1 MKRVWFAF
9 LFCALAYPLIVLS
22 AGKVGATAGSVIVG
36 AFTAIACLI
45 GIPMLSWY
53 RRRGWFSWWHFA
65 LGGFLIGLIV
75 SLPFLG
81 SGSFTYYLSIAP
93 IFGALGAGHAFLFWG
108 LAIFKN
114 DKFRS
119 PSERA

>member
-9 LFCALAYPLIVLS
+9 LVCALAYPLIVLS
-22 AGKVGATAGSVIVG
+22 EGKVGAIAGSIIIG
-36 AFTAIACLI
+36 AFTVIACLI

-53 RRRGWFSWWHFA
+53 RRRDWFNWWHFA
-65 LGGFLIGLIV
+65 LGGCLIGLIL
-75 SLPFLG
+75 SLLFLG

-93 IFGALGAGHAFLFWG
+93 IFGALGAGHAFIFWA

-114 DKFRS
+114 DHFRR
-119 PSERA
+119 PNKKT